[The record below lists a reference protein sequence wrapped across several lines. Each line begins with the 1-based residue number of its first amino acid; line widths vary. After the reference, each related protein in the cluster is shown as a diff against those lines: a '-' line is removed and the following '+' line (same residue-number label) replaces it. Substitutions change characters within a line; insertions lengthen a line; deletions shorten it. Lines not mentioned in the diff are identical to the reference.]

1 MKRSLALILAL
12 AFSLAIPFAN
22 AKTTT
27 LKIATLAPDGTGWMK
42 AMREA
47 AKEINEETEG
57 RVRIRYFPGGVQG
70 SDKSVLRKIQIRQL
84 QGGAISSGAL
94 VNISNMTQLYS
105 MPFTFKNLEE
115 VRAIRGEFDPIIANA
130 LAENG
135 FTLLGMSE
143 GGFAY
148 LMSAT
153 SLEDSSQ
160 FASKKVWAPEGDIIT
175 QGIFKNAGVEP
186 IALPVSDVYTSLQTG
201 LIDTI
206 AANPTSVI
214 AMQWHTKLNYAA
226 DLPLAIIMGLLVVD
240 SRALDAISAEDKQ
253 IVVERMRETFKA
265 MDLANEKDELAARQA
280 LEKNGVKFQKLSEQ
294 DQATWEKMAAD
305 SVESQKDKGI
315 YPVKEYQQ
323 LLDRLKELRQ

>member
-1 MKRSLALILAL
+1 MKRSLLLVL
-12 AFSLAIPFAN
+12 AFCLAMPLAN

-27 LKIATLAPDGTGWMK
+27 LRIATLAPDGTGWMQS
-42 AMREA
+42 MRAA
-47 AKEINEETEG
+47 AKTINEETEG
-57 RVRIRYFPGGVQG
+57 RVRIRFFPGGVQG

-94 VNISNMTQLYS
+94 VNITNMTQLYS
-105 MPFTFKNLEE
+105 LPFTFQNLEE
-115 VRAIRGEFDPIIANA
+115 VRAIRAEFDPIIANA
-130 LAENG
+130 LAEKG

-148 LMSAT
+148 LMSAG
-153 SLEDSSQ
+153 SLADPSQ
-160 FASKKVWAPEGDIIT
+160 FSGRKVWAPEGDVIT
-175 QGIFKNAGVEP
+175 QGTFKNAGVDP

-214 AMQWHTKLNYAA
+214 AMQWHTRLNYAA

-240 SRALDAISAEDKQ
+240 SRALDALSAADKQ
-253 IVVERMRETFKA
+253 VVVERMRETFKE

-280 LEKNGVKFQKLSEQ
+280 LEKNGVEFQALSEK
-294 DQATWEKMAAD
+294 DQAEWKKMAAD
-305 SVESQKDKGI
+305 SVESQKNNGI
-315 YPVKEYQQ
+315 YPVEVYQQ
-323 LLDRLKELRQ
+323 LLERLQELRQ